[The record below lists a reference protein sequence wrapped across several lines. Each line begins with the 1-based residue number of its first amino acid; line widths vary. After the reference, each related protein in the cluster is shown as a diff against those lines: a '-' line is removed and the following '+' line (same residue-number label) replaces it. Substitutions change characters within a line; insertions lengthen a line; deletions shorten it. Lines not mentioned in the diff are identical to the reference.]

1 MRSSIGSKLR
11 DISYTISSNLIN
23 MFVSMVAV
31 IVVPKFIG
39 VTQYSYL
46 QFYIFISSY
55 ITLFTFGWTDGI
67 SLRYTG
73 KSWDSIQNKFLP
85 QQFLLLT
92 IAQLMVCGFLIAG
105 SFSIKDPNKQV
116 ILQAV
121 GLFTFFVNTRYFF
134 VHIAQAISDFK
145 SYSVLIIIDRLFYV
159 VGTIGLICLNVQEYQ
174 WFIGV
179 DLLSKFTSLIVA
191 LVKFKGIFSNYSK
204 VDSRL
209 VKRESLKNIRS
220 GSKMIIS
227 STTSMLIIGIVRLFI
242 ERMWSIETFGKL
254 SLTIN
259 LSNFILVFISAI
271 GLVLFPIF
279 RKMTFDRLKS
289 FYFPITLI
297 LNLLMLVFLLLYF
310 PLAYV
315 LSAWLPMYKTSIF
328 FMGLIFPI
336 CISESMVSL
345 LITPTLKAL
354 RLETR
359 LLQVNISCFALSVT
373 CCILNYLFFKNL
385 IIAALTIVLVLFVRA
400 ILGNYMLMKKFNTL
414 RYDIFLL
421 HFLGM
426 TTFIFGNL
434 YFSNPISAMIYSGFL
449 LISFIVL
456 SKQIKTAIGQIKS
469 WILRI

>member
-1 MRSSIGSKLR
+1 MRSSISSKLR

-23 MFVSMVAV
+23 MLVSMVAV
-31 IVVPKFIG
+31 MLVPKFIG

-85 QQFLLLT
+85 QQFVLLMLV
-92 IAQLMVCGFLIAG
+92 QLIACG
-105 SFSIKDPNKQV
+105 LLIALSFSIKEPNKQL

-121 GLFTFFVNTRYFF
+121 GIFTFFVNTRYFF

-145 SYSVLIIIDRLFYV
+145 SYSLFIIIDRLVYV
-159 VGTIGLICLNVQEYQ
+159 AGTIGLICLNVQEYQ
-174 WFIGV
+174 WFIVV
-179 DLLSKFTSLIVA
+179 DLLSKFISLAVA
-191 LVKFKGIFSNYSK
+191 LVKFKGIFSNCSK
-204 VDSRL
+204 VDSYL
-209 VKRESLKNIRS
+209 VKRESWKNIRS

-289 FYFPITLI
+289 LYFPLALV
-297 LNLLMLVFLLLYF
+297 LNELMLVFLLLYF
-310 PLAYV
+310 PIGYV

-359 LLQVNISCFALSVT
+359 LLQVNVGCFALSVA

-385 IIAALTIVLVLFVRA
+385 IVAALTITLVLFIRA
-400 ILGNYMLMKKFNTL
+400 ILGNCILMKKFNTL

-426 TTFIFGNL
+426 MTFILGNL
-434 YFSNPISAMIYSGFL
+434 YFSNRVSVVIYSAFL
-449 LISFIVL
+449 LVSLIVL
-456 SKQIKTAIGQIKS
+456 SKQLKSAITQIKS
-469 WILRI
+469 LILRI